1 MRHDITYC
9 LGVSIAVPITWRF
22 LLHIS
27 QKPPK
32 HPPDGGRRRGDIHG
46 VALDPAVYRSSD
58 FHRTLT
64 VEELEAL
71 REGFGNVGRFIQ
83 QQRQLHHQR
92 QLQQQQQQQ
101 QQQQHGSFEG
111 NSSVLSSVASG
122 PMSGRG

>member
-1 MRHDITYC
+1 M
-9 LGVSIAVPITWRF
+9 
-22 LLHIS
+22 HIS

-32 HPPDGGRRRGDIHG
+32 HPAGGGRRRGDIHG

-101 QQQQHGSFEG
+101 QHGSFEG